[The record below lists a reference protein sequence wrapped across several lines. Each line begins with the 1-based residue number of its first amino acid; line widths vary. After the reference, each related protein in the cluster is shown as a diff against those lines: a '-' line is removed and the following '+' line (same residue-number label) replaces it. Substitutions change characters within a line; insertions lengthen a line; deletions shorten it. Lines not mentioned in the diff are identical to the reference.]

1 MNSGSWAPSHP
12 EESSERL
19 EIRKVRAE
27 FKISGSGVT
36 SVSLAAPSGFLT
48 VKQMAQVT

>member
-19 EIRKVRAE
+19 GIRKVRAE